1 MSQKILDYD
10 LVGICKR
17 KVTLSFTKPA
27 YAGMCIVDSSK
38 GFIRS
43 FVMITLNRN
52 IEKNRNY

>member
-17 KVTLSFTKPA
+17 KVTLSFTKRA

-38 GFIRS
+38 GFMQKFRYDYI
-43 FVMITLNRN
+43 
-52 IEKNRNY
+52 KQKY